1 VTRRWPGARWLIGMG
16 LLVPA
21 MLLIEP
27 AGVHA
32 ESRSAKIQPKRTTPK
47 TPSEARAY
55 AVPAA
60 HREERCVHVV
70 RRGDSLGRIGSRY
83 QVTRRAIIAGNDLG
97 NAGGVKIGQRVSI
110 PGCKATLKRRA
121 PLPSPVA
128 VELDDGLLLALVGPQ
143 RVPTRLYV
151 AVPEISGETIE
162 FGWPVD
168 GPIASNFGRRHG
180 GWHAGIDIKADMG
193 TPVRAVAAGTVS
205 VSGWAPFYGRII
217 KIQHPNGFVTVYA
230 HNNENLVRAGDD
242 VRAGAVI
249 ATVGRSGRASA
260 EHLHFEIR
268 RDGMAFNPV
277 YLLEAREDSLVLAS
291 AGAEPLDDDGSDSK
305 VP

>member
-1 VTRRWPGARWLIGMG
+1 
-16 LLVPA
+16 

-27 AGVHA
+27 TGAHA
-32 ESRSAKIQPKRTTPK
+32 ESRSAKIQPRRTTSRAA
-47 TPSEARAY
+47 SEAKAF

-60 HREERCVHVV
+60 RREDRCVHVV
-70 RRGDSLGRIGSRY
+70 RRGDSLGRITSRY
-83 QVTRRAIIAGNDLG
+83 QVMRQAIIAENDLSNG
-97 NAGGVKIGQRVSI
+97 SAVKIGRRLSI
-110 PGCKATLKRRA
+110 PGCKTTLKRRA
-121 PLPSPVA
+121 PLPNPVA
-128 VELDDGLLLALVGPQ
+128 VELGDGLLLALVGPQ

-180 GWHAGIDIKADMG
+180 GWHAGIDIRADVG
-193 TPVRAVAAGTVS
+193 TPVRAAAAGTVS
-205 VSGWAPFYGRII
+205 FCGWAPFYGRIV
-217 KIQHPNGFVTVYA
+217 KIQHPSGFVTIYA
-230 HNNENLVRAGDD
+230 HNNENLVHAGDD
-242 VRAGAVI
+242 VKAGAVI

-268 RDGMAFNPV
+268 RDGMAFNPL
-277 YLLEAREDSLVLAS
+277 YLLEAREDTLALAS
-291 AGAEPLDDDGSDSK
+291 ATAEPLDDGGSDSA